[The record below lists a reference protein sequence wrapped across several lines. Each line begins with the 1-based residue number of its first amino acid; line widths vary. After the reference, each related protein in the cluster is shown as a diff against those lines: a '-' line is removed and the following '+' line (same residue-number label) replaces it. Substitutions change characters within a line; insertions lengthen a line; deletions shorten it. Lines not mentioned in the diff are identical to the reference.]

1 MTRIHRCLV
10 TALDSFT
17 FWQLIASG
25 QGIHFQLGAGS
36 RLVSNNYSLTW
47 NDCNNAQTACQMFA
61 NNHSLIYKCRQIS
74 NTLQSIR
81 VCLHWSEQLVC
92 TVNWLFSIKQMWFCR
107 LIAVLQQSQQ
117 LRRNFCFR
125 PMRFWLDCACRQ
137 QQICNMTRYY
147 HSYLLYYHKQVPHN
161 WQLDPILLQTYSR
174 LIADWCTKVAKT
186 GKWPNPHLHSSYS
199 KGNTIAS
206 ILQTVTIILLVLLF
220 SLVWQQH

>member
-1 MTRIHRCLV
+1 MQT
-10 TALDSFT
+10 D
-17 FWQLIASG
+17 
-25 QGIHFQLGAGS
+25 FQHVAINPS
-36 RLVSNNYSLTW
+36 
-47 NDCNNAQTACQMFA
+47 
-61 NNHSLIYKCRQIS
+61 
-74 NTLQSIR
+74 
-81 VCLHWSEQLVC
+81 LHWSEQLVC

-147 HSYLLYYHKQVPHN
+147 HSYLLYFHKQVPHN

-174 LIADWCTKVAKT
+174 LTADWCTKVATT